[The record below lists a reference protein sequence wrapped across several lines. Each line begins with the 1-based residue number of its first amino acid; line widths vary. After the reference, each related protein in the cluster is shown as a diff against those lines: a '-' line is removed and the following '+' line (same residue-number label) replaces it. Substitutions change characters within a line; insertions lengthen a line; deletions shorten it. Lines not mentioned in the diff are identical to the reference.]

1 MLETLNALSDSLSQ
15 PPLGTCSKSNFHYL
29 SIFLSDLTPLCTT
42 HPILFAPHLQNL
54 LSFLPSIVLPSVDC
68 GPTPT
73 VGKPFPAVAHQDAFT
88 LPPPTIVMQG
98 QNDGNDERS
107 TLRLSALEFMVSLT
121 EARPNM
127 VRKLT
132 GWTEIIVR
140 ACLEGMGEFE
150 EEDNLDDWLRE
161 DVGLSAFFAGLKLMS
176 VFIKPSSNSSTLN
189 TDSAPALYEQAI
201 DRLACSMGGRA
212 VLPPA
217 FQVCMDRNVF
227 VTMFTHLWQ

>member
-1 MLETLNALSDSLSQ
+1 MSPMLETLHALSDSATQL
-15 PPLGTCSKSNFHYL
+15 PLIPSSKSNFYYL
-29 SIFLSDLTPLCTT
+29 STFLSDLTPLSTT

-54 LSFLPSIVLPSVDC
+54 LSFLPSIVLPSPDC

-73 VGKPFPAVAHQDAFT
+73 VGKPFPAVGQQGAFI
-88 LPPPTIVMQG
+88 LPPPTISPQDHHEV
-98 QNDGNDERS
+98 NDERS

-150 EEDNLDDWLRE
+150 EEDNLDAWLRE
-161 DVGLSAFFAGLKLMS
+161 DVRSPSPFRIASGLFSLSLS
-176 VFIKPSSNSSTLN
+176 H
-189 TDSAPALYEQAI
+189 
-201 DRLACSMGGRA
+201 
-212 VLPPA
+212 PPIR
-217 FQVCMDRNVF
+217 VP
-227 VTMFTHLWQ
+227 

>member
-1 MLETLNALSDSLSQ
+1 MSPMLETLYALSDSLTQ
-15 PPLGTCSKSNFHYL
+15 PPLGTSSKSNFHYL
-29 SIFLSDLTPLCTT
+29 STFLSDLTPLCTT

-54 LSFLPSIVLPSVDC
+54 LALLPPIVLPALDC

-73 VGKPFPAVAHQDAFT
+73 VGKPFPTMGHQGAFI
-88 LPPPTIVMQG
+88 LPPPTIAMQD

-150 EEDNLDDWLRE
+150 EDDSLDAWLRD
-161 DVGLSAFFAGLKLMS
+161 DVGLVIFSQVLGL
-176 VFIKPSSNSSTLN
+176 FRI
-189 TDSAPALYEQAI
+189 
-201 DRLACSMGGRA
+201 
-212 VLPPA
+212 
-217 FQVCMDRNVF
+217 
-227 VTMFTHLWQ
+227 

>member
-1 MLETLNALSDSLSQ
+1 MLETLYELSDSTTRLPLSNS
-15 PPLGTCSKSNFHYL
+15 SKSNVYYL
-29 SIFLSDLTPLCTT
+29 STFLSDLTPLSTT

-54 LSFLPSIVLPSVDC
+54 LTFLPSIVLPSPDC

-73 VGKPFPAVAHQDAFT
+73 VGKPFPAVGQAFI
-88 LPPPTIVMQG
+88 LPPPTIASQD
-98 QNDGNDERS
+98 QHEANDERS

-150 EEDNLDDWLRE
+150 EDDNLDAWLRE
-161 DVGLSAFFAGLKLMS
+161 DVRSLLSA
-176 VFIKPSSNSSTLN
+176 
-189 TDSAPALYEQAI
+189 
-201 DRLACSMGGRA
+201 
-212 VLPPA
+212 
-217 FQVCMDRNVF
+217 
-227 VTMFTHLWQ
+227 